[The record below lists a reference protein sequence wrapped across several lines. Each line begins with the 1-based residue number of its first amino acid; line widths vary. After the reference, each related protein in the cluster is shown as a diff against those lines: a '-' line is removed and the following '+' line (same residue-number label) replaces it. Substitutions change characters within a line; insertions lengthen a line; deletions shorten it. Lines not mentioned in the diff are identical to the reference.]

1 MATLSHPDSKRKY
14 SWWWGSHI
22 SPKNSKWLQENLT
35 DMDAKVKQMIKLI
48 EEDADSFARRA
59 EMYYKKRPEL
69 MKLVEEFYRAYR
81 ALAEKY
87 DHATGALRQAH
98 RTMAEAF
105 PNQIPF
111 DDSPAGSSASENDP
125 QTPEMPPLI
134 HSIFYPDELQ
144 KDALGLS
151 PSAFHVFK
159 RSGAF
164 TEEPTVTSRK
174 TLKEPNDSFGEGKA
188 RKGLNFPDEEDKEQS
203 TQNNGSKHINA
214 QVLSQ
219 SEQLGKAE
227 TEILTLKETLAKLEA
242 EKEAALLQ
250 YQQSLERFSAL
261 ESEVSSA
268 QKDSKG
274 FGQRASQAEAEVQTL
289 KEALSKLQS
298 ERDASVLQYQ
308 QCMEMISKLEDEVSH
323 ARKDAGELNERASK
337 TEVEAKAIKQDLVT
351 VEAEKEAALAQYNQ
365 CLEMISN
372 LEERL
377 LQADENAR
385 MTSERADK
393 AETIVELLRQEL
405 ARLTEEKEAAAL
417 QYQQC
422 LETIADLEHKIS
434 YAQEEAQRL
443 TCEIDDGVVKLKGA
457 EERCL
462 LLEKSNQTL
471 QSELESL
478 VEKMGSQSE
487 ELTEKQKELG
497 RLWSC
502 IQEERLRFVEAET
515 AFQTL
520 QHLHAESQEELRSL
534 GEELQNRTQMLK
546 EMETCNQG
554 LEDEVQRAKE
564 ENKSLNELNLSSV
577 VSIKNLQDE
586 ILSLRE
592 TIGKLEE
599 EVELRVD
606 QRNALQ
612 QEIYCLREELNELNK
627 KHLTVMDQV
636 ESVGYDSECFGSSVK
651 ELQVEN
657 SELKEMCEAENSE
670 KVLLL
675 EKLEI
680 MEKLLEKNVALENS
694 LSDLHV
700 ELEGVKEKVKTLE
713 ESCQTLLGEKSTL
726 VDEKATLISQLQS
739 TAENLEKL
747 SEKNNFLENSLCDA
761 NAELEVLRV
770 KSKSLEDSYLLLDK
784 EKSGLVT
791 EHGSLVSQLDV
802 TKQRLEDLEKS
813 FSELEHKHSD
823 LENER
828 ECSLRK
834 VEELQASLDA
844 AQQEH
849 ASFSSSSEK
858 RLAGMELQIHVLEE
872 EGQCRKKEYE
882 EQQDKT
888 FSAQIEIF
896 ILQKSVRDLEKKIVS
911 LLIECQNILE
921 ASKLSGKLISEL
933 EHENLEQQ
941 AELKSLFGQMIN
953 LRMGLYQVLKTL
965 EIDADHMF
973 ENKVNQDEALL
984 RHILSKL
991 QEKQDSISRSY
1002 DENQLLLIEKS
1013 VLVTL
1018 LRQLK
1023 VDAVNVMTERD
1034 NLAGEF
1040 RIRSEQFSELQMEI
1054 EKLLGMNE
1062 KLRLKVM
1069 EGDHRIEEL
1078 ITETENMRGQLMDLQ
1093 RTNRNLQ
1100 EDYFKV
1106 LGEKNSLMK
1115 EAFELVGEK
1124 SDLEEANWVL
1134 FGEIMSQCNISLIFN
1149 NMVIEK
1155 FSEVKELTE
1164 ELDKLCCINN
1174 DLEEKE
1180 RLMEGKLEDVETE
1193 NLNLKESLNES
1204 ETEFASLKSFSDQ
1217 LRFEIAHGKDLLSRK
1232 ENELLEAEQI
1242 FSATEN
1248 EKRELHKLVG
1258 DLKDKYDEA
1267 KLIIK
1272 DQEKQIL
1279 KLSAD
1284 NDDQSKEM
1292 GCVREVNQKLES
1304 DLCRL
1309 CEELRGATI
1318 REESLNSEMQKG
1330 TEAIKLWESQAA
1342 TFFAELQI
1350 SSVREVLLE
1359 GRIHDLAIACES
1371 LENRSNCKDK
1381 EIELLKERVS
1391 TLEGENEGLEESLN
1405 SEMRKG
1411 TEEIKMWES
1420 QAATFFAELQ
1430 ISSVVEV
1437 LFEGRVHDLAIACE
1451 SLENRINCKDK
1462 EIELLKERV
1471 STLEGENEGL
1481 EESLNSEM
1489 RKGTEEI
1496 KLWESQAAA
1505 FFAELQI
1512 SSVREVLFEGRIH
1525 GLAIACESLENR
1537 SNCKDKEIELLK
1549 ERVSTLVGE
1558 NEGLEE
1564 SLNSE
1569 MRKGTEE
1576 IKLWQSQA
1584 ATFFAELQIS
1594 SVREVLFEGRIHDL
1608 AIACESLENRSNCK
1622 DEEIGWLKERISTLE
1637 GENEGLEESL
1647 NSETRKGTEEIKL
1660 WESQAAA
1667 FFAELQISSVREVLF
1682 EGRIHE
1688 LTSACE
1694 RLENRSN
1701 CKDTEIELLKER
1713 VGTLEGENGVLQA
1726 QLAAYTHA
1734 VISVKHS
1741 VSSLEKHTL
1750 LHSRLSAVGNEKA
1763 KDVLLVNRP
1772 HAEIYQHMDGNG
1784 ITMVP
1789 DELSDLQN
1797 LQRRVEA
1804 IEKAVVEMERLATL
1818 EQLNANG
1825 KLEAAMREIEEL
1837 KLQSHSSQENAQ
1849 ASKHVTPHQPEGKR
1863 VHDNGLSQG
1872 MQTRE
1877 VSDARNEVLTKDIML
1892 DQISE
1897 CSSYG
1902 ISRRETAE
1910 ADQMLKLWE
1919 TTDRDG
1925 SIDPMVGKGQKGAM
1939 AQPHNQIEPVK
1950 EHKPSRTPSE
1960 SLLEKELAVDKLEIS
1975 GRLAEPRQRGN
1986 KRKILE
1992 RLDSDAQKL
2001 TNLQITVEDLKR
2013 KVENTEKSRKDKG
2026 VQCDTIKGQL
2036 GEAEESII
2044 KLFDVNRKL
2053 IKTVENSSLSFDGV
2067 STLDSDESVN
2077 ARRKFSDEAQRG
2089 SEKIGQLQLEVQK
2102 VQFLLLKLDDEKEM
2116 QGKTRITD
2124 RKPKVLLRDY
2134 LYGGVRTNQRRKKTT
2149 FCACVRPPTNG
2160 D

>member
-1 MATLSHPDSKRKY
+1 MAALSHPDSRRKY
-14 SWWWGSHI
+14 SWWWDSHI

-35 DMDAKVKQMIKLI
+35 DMDAKVKQMIKLL

-81 ALAEKY
+81 ALAERY

-105 PNQIPF
+105 PNQVPF

-125 QTPEMPPLI
+125 QTPEMSPMI
-134 HSIFYPDELQ
+134 RSIFYPDELQ

-151 PSAFHVFK
+151 PSAFNVFK
-159 RSGAF
+159 RNGAF

-188 RKGLNFPDEEDKEQS
+188 RKGLNFQDEEEKEQS
-203 TQNNGSKHINA
+203 TQNNGSEHISA

-227 TEILTLKETLAKLEA
+227 TEILTLKETLAKFEA
-242 EKEAALLQ
+242 EKEAVLLQ
-250 YQQSLERFSAL
+250 YQQSLEKSSAL

-268 QKDSKG
+268 HKDSKG
-274 FGQRASQAEAEVQTL
+274 FSQRASQAEAEVQTL

-337 TEVEAKAIKQDLVT
+337 TEVEAKAIRQDLVT
-351 VEAEKEAALAQYNQ
+351 VEAEKEAAHAQYNQ
-365 CLEMISN
+365 CLEIISN
-372 LEERL
+372 LEEKL
-377 LQADENAR
+377 LHAEENAR

-393 AETIVELLRQEL
+393 AETKVEILRQEL

-417 QYQQC
+417 QYLQC
-422 LETIADLEHKIS
+422 LETIADLKHKIS

-457 EERCL
+457 EERCF

-487 ELTEKQKELG
+487 ELSEKQKELG

-534 GEELQNRTQMLK
+534 GEELQNRTQILK

-592 TIGKLEE
+592 TIRKLEE

-651 ELQVEN
+651 DLQVEN
-657 SELKEMCEAENSE
+657 SKLKEMCEAESSD

-680 MEKLLEKNVALENS
+680 MEKLLEKNVVLENS

-713 ESCQTLLGEKSTL
+713 ESCQTLLGDKSAL

-739 TAENLEKL
+739 TAANLEKL
-747 SEKNNFLENSLCDA
+747 SEKNNFLENSLFDA
-761 NAELEVLRV
+761 NAELEVLRI
-770 KSKSLEDSYLLLDK
+770 KSESLEDSYMLLDM

-791 EHGSLVSQLDV
+791 ERESLFSQLDV

-858 RLAGMELQIHVLEE
+858 RLASMELQIHVLEE

-896 ILQKSVRDLEKKIVS
+896 ILQKSVHDLEKKIVS
-911 LLIECQNILE
+911 LLIECQNLLE

-941 AELKSLFGQMIN
+941 VKLKSLFGQMKN

-973 ENKVNQDEALL
+973 ENKINQDEALL

-991 QEKQDSISRSY
+991 QETQNSISRSY
-1002 DENQLLLIEKS
+1002 DENQQLLIEKS

-1018 LRQLK
+1018 LGQLK
-1023 VDAVNVMTERD
+1023 VDAVNVVTERD

-1040 RIRSEQFSELQMEI
+1040 KIRSEQFSELQMEI
-1054 EKLLGMNE
+1054 QNLLGMNE
-1062 KLRLKVM
+1062 KWRLKVM

-1093 RTNRNLQ
+1093 RANQNLQ

-1106 LGEKNSLMK
+1106 LGEKKSVMK
-1115 EAFELVGEK
+1115 EAFDLVGEK

-1149 NMVIEK
+1149 NMVTEK
-1155 FSEVKELTE
+1155 FAELKELTE
-1164 ELDKLCCINN
+1164 ELDKLRCINN

-1180 RLMEGKLEDVETE
+1180 RLMVGKLEDVQTE

-1204 ETEFASLKSFSDQ
+1204 ENEFASLKSISDQ

-1242 FSATEN
+1242 FGATAN
-1248 EKRELHKLVG
+1248 EKRQLHKLVE

-1279 KLSAD
+1279 KLSAN

-1309 CEELRGATI
+1309 CEELRSATI
-1318 REESLNSEMQKG
+1318 R
-1330 TEAIKLWESQAA
+1330 
-1342 TFFAELQI
+1342 
-1350 SSVREVLLE
+1350 
-1359 GRIHDLAIACES
+1359 
-1371 LENRSNCKDK
+1371 
-1381 EIELLKERVS
+1381 
-1391 TLEGENEGLEESLN
+1391 
-1405 SEMRKG
+1405 
-1411 TEEIKMWES
+1411 
-1420 QAATFFAELQ
+1420 
-1430 ISSVVEV
+1430 
-1437 LFEGRVHDLAIACE
+1437 
-1451 SLENRINCKDK
+1451 
-1462 EIELLKERV
+1462 
-1471 STLEGENEGL
+1471 

-1525 GLAIACESLENR
+1525 
-1537 SNCKDKEIELLK
+1537 
-1549 ERVSTLVGE
+1549 
-1558 NEGLEE
+1558 
-1564 SLNSE
+1564 
-1569 MRKGTEE
+1569 
-1576 IKLWQSQA
+1576 
-1584 ATFFAELQIS
+1584 
-1594 SVREVLFEGRIHDL
+1594 DL

-1622 DEEIGWLKERISTLE
+1622 DTEIVLLKERVSTLE
-1637 GENEGLEESL
+1637 GEKEGLEESL
-1647 NSETRKGTEEIKL
+1647 NSEMQKGTEEIKL

-1688 LTSACE
+1688 LTIACE
-1694 RLENRSN
+1694 SLENRSN

-1713 VGTLEGENGVLQA
+1713 VSTLEGENRGLQA
-1726 QLAAYTHA
+1726 HLAAYTPA

-1750 LHSRLSAVGNEKA
+1750 FHSRLSAVENEKA
-1763 KDVLLVNRP
+1763 KDVLLVTRP
-1772 HAEIYQHMDGNG
+1772 HAEIYQHMDENG

-1789 DELSDLQN
+1789 DEFSDLQD

-1804 IEKAVVEMERLATL
+1804 IEKAVVEMERLAML

-1837 KLQSHSSQENAQ
+1837 KLQSHSRQENVQ
-1849 ASKHVTPHQPEGKR
+1849 ARKHVTPHQPEGKR
-1863 VHDNGLSQG
+1863 VHDNGPSQG

-1910 ADQMLKLWE
+1910 ADQMLELWE

-1925 SIDPMVGKGQKGAM
+1925 SIDPMVGKGQKGAT

-1950 EHKPSRTPSE
+1950 EHKPARTPSE

-1975 GRLAEPRQRGN
+1975 GRLTEPRQRGN

-2036 GEAEESII
+2036 GEAEESIT

-2053 IKTVENSSLSFDGV
+2053 IKTVESSSLSFDGV
-2067 STLDSDESVN
+2067 SALDSDESVN

-2102 VQFLLLKLDDEKEM
+2102 VQFLLLKLDDEKET

-2134 LYGGVRTNQRRKKTT
+2134 LYGGLRTNQKRKKTT

>member
-1 MATLSHPDSKRKY
+1 
-14 SWWWGSHI
+14 
-22 SPKNSKWLQENLT
+22 
-35 DMDAKVKQMIKLI
+35 
-48 EEDADSFARRA
+48 
-59 EMYYKKRPEL
+59 
-69 MKLVEEFYRAYR
+69 
-81 ALAEKY
+81 
-87 DHATGALRQAH
+87 
-98 RTMAEAF
+98 MAEAF
-105 PNQIPF
+105 PNQVPF

-125 QTPEMPPLI
+125 QTPEMSPMI
-134 HSIFYPDELQ
+134 RSIFYPDELQ

-151 PSAFHVFK
+151 PSAFNVFK
-159 RSGAF
+159 RNGAF

-188 RKGLNFPDEEDKEQS
+188 RKGLNFQDEEEKEQS
-203 TQNNGSKHINA
+203 TQNNGSEHISA

-227 TEILTLKETLAKLEA
+227 TEILTLKETLAKFEA
-242 EKEAALLQ
+242 EKEAVLLQ
-250 YQQSLERFSAL
+250 YQQSLEKSSAL

-268 QKDSKG
+268 HKDSKG
-274 FGQRASQAEAEVQTL
+274 FSQRASQAEAEVQTL

-337 TEVEAKAIKQDLVT
+337 TEVEAKAIRQDLVT
-351 VEAEKEAALAQYNQ
+351 VETEKEAAHAQYNQ
-365 CLEMISN
+365 CLEIISN
-372 LEERL
+372 LEEKL
-377 LQADENAR
+377 LHAEENAR

-393 AETIVELLRQEL
+393 AETKVEILRQEL

-417 QYQQC
+417 QYLQC
-422 LETIADLEHKIS
+422 LETIADLKHKIS

-457 EERCL
+457 EERCF

-471 QSELESL
+471 QSELQSL

-534 GEELQNRTQMLK
+534 GEELQNRTQILK

-592 TIGKLEE
+592 TIRKLEE

-651 ELQVEN
+651 DLQVEN
-657 SELKEMCEAENSE
+657 SKLKEMCEAESSD

-680 MEKLLEKNVALENS
+680 MEKLLEKNVVLENS

-713 ESCQTLLGEKSTL
+713 ESCQTLLGDKSAL

-739 TAENLEKL
+739 TAANLEKL
-747 SEKNNFLENSLCDA
+747 SEKNNFLENSLFDA
-761 NAELEVLRV
+761 NAELEVLRI
-770 KSKSLEDSYLLLDK
+770 KSESLEDSYMLLDM

-791 EHGSLVSQLDV
+791 ERESLFSQLDV

-858 RLAGMELQIHVLEE
+858 RLASMELQIHVLEE

-896 ILQKSVRDLEKKIVS
+896 ILQKSVHDLEKKIVS
-911 LLIECQNILE
+911 LLIECQNLLE

-941 AELKSLFGQMIN
+941 VKLKSLFGQMKN

-973 ENKVNQDEALL
+973 ENKINQDEALL

-991 QEKQDSISRSY
+991 QETQNSISRSY
-1002 DENQLLLIEKS
+1002 DENQQLLIEKS

-1018 LRQLK
+1018 LGQLK
-1023 VDAVNVMTERD
+1023 VDAVNVVTERD

-1040 RIRSEQFSELQMEI
+1040 KIRSEQFSELQMEI
-1054 EKLLGMNE
+1054 QNLLGMNE
-1062 KLRLKVM
+1062 KWRLKVM

-1093 RTNRNLQ
+1093 RANQNLQ

-1106 LGEKNSLMK
+1106 LGEKKSVMK
-1115 EAFELVGEK
+1115 EAFDLVGEK

-1149 NMVIEK
+1149 NMVTEK
-1155 FSEVKELTE
+1155 FAELKELTE
-1164 ELDKLCCINN
+1164 ELDKLRCINN

-1180 RLMEGKLEDVETE
+1180 RLMVGKLEDVQTE

-1204 ETEFASLKSFSDQ
+1204 ENEFASLKSISDQ

-1242 FSATEN
+1242 FGATAN
-1248 EKRELHKLVG
+1248 EKRQLHKLVE

-1279 KLSAD
+1279 KLSAN

-1309 CEELRGATI
+1309 CEELRSATI
-1318 REESLNSEMQKG
+1318 R
-1330 TEAIKLWESQAA
+1330 
-1342 TFFAELQI
+1342 
-1350 SSVREVLLE
+1350 
-1359 GRIHDLAIACES
+1359 
-1371 LENRSNCKDK
+1371 
-1381 EIELLKERVS
+1381 
-1391 TLEGENEGLEESLN
+1391 
-1405 SEMRKG
+1405 
-1411 TEEIKMWES
+1411 
-1420 QAATFFAELQ
+1420 
-1430 ISSVVEV
+1430 
-1437 LFEGRVHDLAIACE
+1437 
-1451 SLENRINCKDK
+1451 
-1462 EIELLKERV
+1462 
-1471 STLEGENEGL
+1471 

-1525 GLAIACESLENR
+1525 DLAIACESLENR
-1537 SNCKDKEIELLK
+1537 SNCKDTEIVLLK
-1549 ERVSTLVGE
+1549 ERVSTLEGE
-1558 NEGLEE
+1558 KEGLEE

-1576 IKLWQSQA
+1576 IKLWESQA
-1584 ATFFAELQIS
+1584 AAFFSELQISSVCEVLFEGRIHELTIACEGLENRSNCKDREIELLKERVSTLEGEKEGLEESLNSEMRKGTEEIKLWESHAAAFFSELQIS
-1594 SVREVLFEGRIHDL
+1594 SVREVLFEGRIHEL
-1608 AIACESLENRSNCK
+1608 TIACEGLENRSNCK
-1622 DEEIGWLKERISTLE
+1622 DTEIELLKEGVSTLE
-1637 GENEGLEESL
+1637 GEKEGLEESL
-1647 NSETRKGTEEIKL
+1647 NSEMQKGTEEIKL

-1688 LTSACE
+1688 LTIACE
-1694 RLENRSN
+1694 SLENRSN

-1713 VGTLEGENGVLQA
+1713 VSTLEGENRGLQA
-1726 QLAAYTHA
+1726 HLAAYTPA

-1750 LHSRLSAVGNEKA
+1750 FHSRLSAVENEKA
-1763 KDVLLVNRP
+1763 KDVLLVTRP
-1772 HAEIYQHMDGNG
+1772 HAEIYQHMDENG

-1789 DELSDLQN
+1789 DEFSDLQD

-1804 IEKAVVEMERLATL
+1804 IEKAVVEMERLAML

-1837 KLQSHSSQENAQ
+1837 KLQSHSRQENVQ
-1849 ASKHVTPHQPEGKR
+1849 ARKHVTPHQPEGKR
-1863 VHDNGLSQG
+1863 VHDNGPSQG

-1910 ADQMLKLWE
+1910 ADQMLELWE

-1925 SIDPMVGKGQKGAM
+1925 SIDPMVGKGQKGAT

-1950 EHKPSRTPSE
+1950 EHKPARTPSE

-1975 GRLAEPRQRGN
+1975 GRLTEPRQRGN

-2036 GEAEESII
+2036 GEAEESIT

-2053 IKTVENSSLSFDGV
+2053 IKTVESSSLSFDGV
-2067 STLDSDESVN
+2067 SALDSDESVN

-2102 VQFLLLKLDDEKEM
+2102 VQFLLLKLDDEKET

-2124 RKPKVLLRDY
+2124 RKPEVLLRDY
-2134 LYGGVRTNQRRKKTT
+2134 LYGGLRTNQKRKKTT

>member
-1 MATLSHPDSKRKY
+1 MAALSHPDSRRKY
-14 SWWWGSHI
+14 SWWWDSHI

-35 DMDAKVKQMIKLI
+35 DMDAKVKQMIKLL

-81 ALAEKY
+81 ALAERY

-105 PNQIPF
+105 PNQVPF

-125 QTPEMPPLI
+125 QTPEMSPMI
-134 HSIFYPDELQ
+134 RSIFYPDELQ

-151 PSAFHVFK
+151 PSAFNVFK
-159 RSGAF
+159 RNGAF

-188 RKGLNFPDEEDKEQS
+188 RKGLNFQDEEEKEQS
-203 TQNNGSKHINA
+203 TQNNGSEHISA

-227 TEILTLKETLAKLEA
+227 TEILTLKETLAKFEA
-242 EKEAALLQ
+242 EKEAVLLQ
-250 YQQSLERFSAL
+250 YQQSLEKSSAL

-268 QKDSKG
+268 HKDSKG
-274 FGQRASQAEAEVQTL
+274 FSQRASQAEAEVQTL

-337 TEVEAKAIKQDLVT
+337 TEVEAKAIRQDLVT
-351 VEAEKEAALAQYNQ
+351 VETEKEAAHAQYNQ
-365 CLEMISN
+365 CLEIISN
-372 LEERL
+372 LEEKL
-377 LQADENAR
+377 LHAEENAR

-393 AETIVELLRQEL
+393 AETKVEILRQEL

-417 QYQQC
+417 QYLQC
-422 LETIADLEHKIS
+422 LETIADLKHKIS

-457 EERCL
+457 EERCF

-471 QSELESL
+471 QSELQSL

-534 GEELQNRTQMLK
+534 GEELQNRTQILK

-592 TIGKLEE
+592 TIRKLEE

-651 ELQVEN
+651 DLQVEN
-657 SELKEMCEAENSE
+657 SKLKEMCEAESSD

-680 MEKLLEKNVALENS
+680 MEKLLEKNVVLENS

-713 ESCQTLLGEKSTL
+713 ESCQTLLGDKSAL

-739 TAENLEKL
+739 TAANLEKL
-747 SEKNNFLENSLCDA
+747 SEKNNFLENSLFDA
-761 NAELEVLRV
+761 NAELEVLRI
-770 KSKSLEDSYLLLDK
+770 KSESLEDSYMLLDM

-791 EHGSLVSQLDV
+791 ERESLFSQLDV

-858 RLAGMELQIHVLEE
+858 RLASMELQIHVLEE

-896 ILQKSVRDLEKKIVS
+896 ILQKSVHDLEKKIVS
-911 LLIECQNILE
+911 LLIECQNLLE

-941 AELKSLFGQMIN
+941 VKLKSLFGQMKN

-973 ENKVNQDEALL
+973 ENKINQDEALL

-991 QEKQDSISRSY
+991 QETQNSISRSY
-1002 DENQLLLIEKS
+1002 DENQQLLIEKS

-1018 LRQLK
+1018 LGQLK
-1023 VDAVNVMTERD
+1023 VDAVNVVTERD

-1040 RIRSEQFSELQMEI
+1040 KIRSEQFSELQMEI
-1054 EKLLGMNE
+1054 QNLLGMNE
-1062 KLRLKVM
+1062 KWRLKVM

-1093 RTNRNLQ
+1093 RANQNLQ

-1106 LGEKNSLMK
+1106 LGEKKSVMK
-1115 EAFELVGEK
+1115 EAFDLVGEK

-1149 NMVIEK
+1149 NMVTEK
-1155 FSEVKELTE
+1155 FAELKELTE
-1164 ELDKLCCINN
+1164 ELDKLRCINN

-1180 RLMEGKLEDVETE
+1180 RLMVGKLEDVQTE

-1204 ETEFASLKSFSDQ
+1204 ENEFASLKSISDQ

-1242 FSATEN
+1242 FGATAN
-1248 EKRELHKLVG
+1248 EKRQLHKLVE

-1279 KLSAD
+1279 KLSAN

-1309 CEELRGATI
+1309 CEELRSATI
-1318 REESLNSEMQKG
+1318 R
-1330 TEAIKLWESQAA
+1330 
-1342 TFFAELQI
+1342 
-1350 SSVREVLLE
+1350 
-1359 GRIHDLAIACES
+1359 
-1371 LENRSNCKDK
+1371 
-1381 EIELLKERVS
+1381 
-1391 TLEGENEGLEESLN
+1391 
-1405 SEMRKG
+1405 
-1411 TEEIKMWES
+1411 
-1420 QAATFFAELQ
+1420 
-1430 ISSVVEV
+1430 
-1437 LFEGRVHDLAIACE
+1437 
-1451 SLENRINCKDK
+1451 
-1462 EIELLKERV
+1462 
-1471 STLEGENEGL
+1471 

-1525 GLAIACESLENR
+1525 
-1537 SNCKDKEIELLK
+1537 
-1549 ERVSTLVGE
+1549 
-1558 NEGLEE
+1558 
-1564 SLNSE
+1564 
-1569 MRKGTEE
+1569 
-1576 IKLWQSQA
+1576 
-1584 ATFFAELQIS
+1584 
-1594 SVREVLFEGRIHDL
+1594 DL

-1622 DEEIGWLKERISTLE
+1622 DTEIVLLKERVSTLE
-1637 GENEGLEESL
+1637 GEKEGLEESL
-1647 NSETRKGTEEIKL
+1647 NSEMQKGTEEIKL

-1688 LTSACE
+1688 LTIACE
-1694 RLENRSN
+1694 SLENRSN

-1713 VGTLEGENGVLQA
+1713 VSTLEGENRGLQA
-1726 QLAAYTHA
+1726 HLAAYTPA

-1750 LHSRLSAVGNEKA
+1750 FHSRLSAVENEKA
-1763 KDVLLVNRP
+1763 KDVLLVTRP
-1772 HAEIYQHMDGNG
+1772 HAEIYQHMDENG

-1789 DELSDLQN
+1789 DEFSDLQD

-1804 IEKAVVEMERLATL
+1804 IEKAVVEMERLAML

-1837 KLQSHSSQENAQ
+1837 KLQSHSRQENVQ
-1849 ASKHVTPHQPEGKR
+1849 ARKHVTPHQPEGKR
-1863 VHDNGLSQG
+1863 VHDNGPSQG

-1910 ADQMLKLWE
+1910 ADQMLELWE

-1925 SIDPMVGKGQKGAM
+1925 SIDPMVGKGQKGAT

-1950 EHKPSRTPSE
+1950 EHKPARTPSE

-1975 GRLAEPRQRGN
+1975 GRLTEPRQRGN

-2036 GEAEESII
+2036 GEAEESIT

-2053 IKTVENSSLSFDGV
+2053 IKTVESSSLSFDGV
-2067 STLDSDESVN
+2067 SALDSDESVN

-2102 VQFLLLKLDDEKEM
+2102 VQFLLLKLDDEKET

-2124 RKPKVLLRDY
+2124 RKPEVLLRDY
-2134 LYGGVRTNQRRKKTT
+2134 LYGGLRTNQKRKKTT